1 MPRPDRSLAGAHDAL
16 RNTPRRKAEPKR
28 PTWSLPVTT
37 VLRWLLAAVLAV
49 VALSL
54 FGDVALQAVR
64 GWLA

>member
-16 RNTPRRKAEPKR
+16 RATPRRRAVTKQPR
-28 PTWSLPVTT
+28 WSLPVTT
-37 VLRWLLAAVLAV
+37 VLRWMLAGVLAV

-54 FGDVALQAVR
+54 FGDVALQAIR